1 MSGILMMVIAI
12 IVLGCGYIFYGKY
25 LQKKWGIEPEAKT
38 PAYEYEDGVDYVPA
52 DTNVVFGHQFASIA
66 GAGPINGPIQAAI
79 FGWLPVL
86 LWILIGGVFFGAV
99 QDFASMYASVKNKGR
114 TIGYIIEEYIGKL
127 GKKLFLIFCWLFCIL
142 VVAAF
147 ADVVAGTFNGFAANS
162 VTGEVTKVAA
172 NGAVA
177 TTSMLFI
184 IEAVALGLILK
195 YCKLNKW
202 VNTAIAIIMLVVA
215 VALGLYF
222 PIYLSRDVWHIIIF
236 IYILIACVAPVG
248 ALLQPRDYLNS
259 YLLIFM
265 IVAAVVGVFVA
276 NPSCNLEA
284 FTSFN
289 VNGQYMFP
297 ILFVTI
303 ACGAVS
309 GFHSLVSSGTASKQ
323 IKNEKNML
331 PVSYGAML
339 MESMLAVI
347 ALIAVA
353 SFGKGEA
360 AAQGLV
366 TQPQIFAGAIA
377 NFLTAI
383 GLPYSLVF
391 TLINLAVSAFAL
403 TSLDSVARIARL
415 SFQEFFIEDGMDEK
429 NMKPYMKL
437 VTNKYFATIITL
449 ILAYLLTKVGYA
461 EIWPLFGSGNQ
472 LLSVLA
478 LTACAVFLKKTKR
491 QGAMLWIPM
500 AFMMCVTFSA
510 LGLTI
515 YNLSRQLFSVGLSIG
530 NGLQL
535 IFAILLLILGVIVAI
550 QGVKK
555 LIEKPETTKAQA

>member
-1 MSGILMMVIAI
+1 MSEILMMVIAI
-12 IVLGCGYIFYGKY
+12 VVLGGAYLLYGRY
-25 LQKKWGIEPEAKT
+25 LEKKWGIDPNAKT
-38 PAYEYEDGVDYVPA
+38 PAYEMEDGVDYVPA

-66 GAGPINGPIQAAI
+66 GAGPINGPIQAAL
-79 FGWLPVL
+79 FGWLPVM

-127 GKKLFLIFCWLFCIL
+127 GKKLFLLFCWLFCIL

-147 ADVVAGTFNGFAANS
+147 ADVVAGTFNGFAANEAGELMK
-162 VTGEVTKVAA
+162 VTA

-184 IEAVALGLILK
+184 IEAVALGMLLK
-195 YCKLNKW
+195 YGKLPKW
-202 VNTAIAIIMLVVA
+202 LNTVIAVAMLVVA
-215 VALGLYF
+215 VAVGLKF
-222 PIYLSRDVWHIIIF
+222 PIFLSRGVWHIIIF
-236 IYILIACVAPVG
+236 LYIMVACVVPVW

-259 YLLIFM
+259 YLLVFM
-265 IVAAVVGVFVA
+265 IAAAVVGIFVA
-276 NPSCNLEA
+276 NPACNLEA
-284 FTSFN
+284 FSGFH
-289 VNGQYMFP
+289 VDGQYLFP

-331 PVSYGAML
+331 PVSFGAML
-339 MESMLAVI
+339 MESMLAII

-353 SFGKGEA
+353 SFAKGEA
-360 AAQGLV
+360 AAQGLT

-377 NFLTAI
+377 NFLTAA

-403 TSLDSVARIARL
+403 TSLDSVARVGRL
-415 SFQEFFIEDGMDEK
+415 SFQEFFMDDDTDEE
-429 NMKPYMKL
+429 NMSPFLKV
-437 VTNKYFATIITL
+437 VTNKYFATAITL
-449 ILAYLLTKVGYA
+449 ILAYLLAKVGYA
-461 EIWPLFGSGNQ
+461 EIWPLFGSANQ

-478 LTACAVFLKKTKR
+478 LIACAVFLKRTKR

-500 AFMMCVTFSA
+500 VFMMAVTFTA
-510 LGLTI
+510 LGMTI
-515 YNLSRQLFSVGLSIG
+515 FKLGNAFITTGLSLG
-530 NGLQL
+530 NTLQL
-535 IFAILLLILGVIVAI
+535 IFAVLLLILGVIVAV
-550 QGVKK
+550 QGIKK
-555 LIEKPETTKAQA
+555 LFERNSGAVKA

>member
-1 MSGILMMVIAI
+1 M
-12 IVLGCGYIFYGKY
+12 
-25 LQKKWGIEPEAKT
+25 
-38 PAYEYEDGVDYVPA
+38 EDGVDYVPA

-127 GKKLFLIFCWLFCIL
+127 GKKLFLLFCWLFCIL

-147 ADVVAGTFNGFAANS
+147 ADVVAGTFNGFVANDA
-162 VTGEVTKVAA
+162 GELTKVAA

-184 IEAVALGLILK
+184 LEAVALGFFLK
-195 YCKLNKW
+195 YTKFNKW
-202 VNTAIAIIMLVVA
+202 INTAVAIVLLVVA
-215 VALGLYF
+215 IVLGLKF
-222 PIYLSRDVWHIIIF
+222 PIYVSLGTWHIIIF
-236 IYILIACVAPVG
+236 AYILVASVAPVW

-265 IVAAVVGVFVA
+265 IVGAVIGVFVA
-276 NPSCNLEA
+276 NPSCNLKA

-289 VNGQYMFP
+289 VDGQYMFP

-331 PVSYGAML
+331 PVSFGAML

-353 SFGKGEA
+353 SFANGET
-360 AAQGLV
+360 AAQGLT

-377 NFLTAI
+377 NFLSVV
-383 GLPYSLVF
+383 GLPHSLVF

-403 TSLDSVARIARL
+403 TSLDSVARVGRL
-415 SFQEFFIEDGMDEK
+415 SFQEFFLDSDTDEK
-429 NMKPYMKL
+429 NMSPFLKV

-449 ILAYLLTKVGYA
+449 
-461 EIWPLFGSGNQ
+461 
-472 LLSVLA
+472 VLA
-478 LTACAVFLKKTKR
+478 LVACAVFLKKTKR
-491 QGAMLWIPM
+491 QGCMLWIPM
-500 AFMMCVTFSA
+500 VFMMAVTFTA
-510 LGLTI
+510 LGMTITKLTKA
-515 YNLSRQLFSVGLSIG
+515 LVTTGLDLG
-530 NGLQL
+530 NTLQL
-535 IFAILLLILGVIVAI
+535 VFAVLLLILGVLVAI

-555 LIEKPETTKAQA
+555 LFEKTDDKKATA

>member
-12 IVLGCGYIFYGKY
+12 VVLGGAYLLYGRY
-25 LQKKWGIEPEAKT
+25 LQNKWGIDPNAKT
-38 PAYEYEDGVDYVPA
+38 PAYEMEDGVDYVPA

-127 GKKLFLIFCWLFCIL
+127 GKKLFLLFCWLFCIL

-147 ADVVAGTFNGFAANS
+147 ADVVAGTFNGFAADKA
-162 VTGEVTKVAA
+162 GEVTKVVA

-184 IEAVALGLILK
+184 IEAVALGFFLK
-195 YCKLNKW
+195 YSKFNKW
-202 VNTAIAIIMLVVA
+202 INTLVAIALLIVA
-215 VALGLYF
+215 IALGLNF
-222 PIYLSRDVWHIIIF
+222 PMYLNLSVWHIIIF
-236 IYILIACVAPVG
+236 AYILIASVTPVW

-265 IVAAVVGVFVA
+265 IVGAVIGVFVA
-276 NPSCNLEA
+276 NPACNLDA
-284 FTSFN
+284 
-289 VNGQYMFP
+289 NGNPQYLFP

-331 PVSYGAML
+331 PVSFGAML
-339 MESMLAVI
+339 MESMLAI
-347 ALIAVA
+347 LALIAVA

-360 AAQGLV
+360 AAQGLT

-377 NFLTAI
+377 NFLSVL
-383 GLPYSLVF
+383 GLPHSLVF

-403 TSLDSVARIARL
+403 TSLDSVARVGRL
-415 SFQEFFIEDGMDEK
+415 SFQEFWLDSDTDDD
-429 NMKPYMKL
+429 NMSPFVKL
-437 VTNKYFATIITL
+437 MTNKYFATIITL
-449 ILAYLLTKVGYA
+449 VLAFLLTKVGYA
-461 EIWPLFGSGNQ
+461 EIWPLFGSANQ

-478 LTACAVFLKKTKR
+478 LVACAVFLKKTKR
-491 QGAMLWIPM
+491 QGCMLWIPM
-500 AFMMCVTFSA
+500 VFMMAVTFTA
-510 LGLTI
+510 LGMTI
-515 YNLSRQLFSVGLSIG
+515 YKLTKALFSVGLDLG
-530 NGLQL
+530 NSLQL
-535 IFAILLLILGVIVAI
+535 IFAVLLLILGVLVAI

-555 LIEKPETTKAQA
+555 LCEKSESKKAAA